1 MSKNYQKSFFGDK
14 NAGFT
19 LIELL
24 VVVLIIGILAAVALP
39 QYEKTVEK
47 ARTAEALT
55 AIRTIIQAEKSYYLA
70 NGVYAKEF
78 ADLDIEIP
86 WEKVDAKTRTN
97 GTWKLVLSQT
107 AVGTAGIG
115 QHIGVTRTD
124 GKYLG
129 NGFYYFMTSMSGNQ
143 LLKTDQLYCVENWQC
158 RGGFCKQIMNV
169 PSEGIM
175 HGGWASKCTYPM

>member
-1 MSKNYQKSFFGDK
+1 MNYSYQKSFPVLK

-19 LIELL
+19 LVELL
-24 VVVLIIGILAAVALP
+24 VVVLIIGVLTAIAVP

-70 NGVYAKEF
+70 NGSYAKKF
-78 ADLDIEIP
+78 DDLDIDIP
-86 WEKVDAKTRTN
+86 WEKVDERTRTN

-107 AVGTAGIG
+107 AAGTAGVG
-115 QHIGVTRTD
+115 QHIGITRTD
-124 GKYLG
+124 GKYQS
-129 NGFYYFMTSMSGNQ
+129 NGFYYFMTSMSNNQ
-143 LLKTDQLYCVENWQC
+143 LLKTDQLYCVEPWQC
-158 RGGFCKQIMNV
+158 RGKFCKQVMNI

>member
-1 MSKNYQKSFFGDK
+1 MSKKYPKSFFGDK

-115 QHIGVTRTD
+115 QHIGVT
-124 GKYLG
+124 
-129 NGFYYFMTSMSGNQ
+129 SMSGNQ

-158 RGGFCKQIMNV
+158 RGGFCKRIMNV